1 MGATSVTGV
10 GPGAA
15 DGNKGPGNGR
25 EQFVPLLT
33 PHVVAAGTAT
43 LAAGTITVTF
53 PTPLPNSETAYSVI
67 VTPRVTNATSLF
79 VAKTD
84 DGDGLFASFDI
95 DDTGAGYANE
105 VDWIVVQHGNA

>member
-25 EQFVPLLT
+25 DQFVPLLT
-33 PHVVAAGTAT
+33 PHVVAAGTST
-43 LAAGTITVTF
+43 LAAGTVTVTF
-53 PTPLPNSETAYSVI
+53 PTPLAASETDYSVI
-67 VTPRVTNATSLF
+67 VTPRVTNGTQLF

-84 DGDGLFASFDI
+84 NADGVFSTFDI
-95 DDTGAGYANE
+95 DDTGAAYANE
-105 VDWIVVQHGNA
+105 VDWIVVQHGTA

>member
-43 LAAGTITVTF
+43 LPGVISIVTVTF
-53 PTPLPNSETAYSVI
+53 PNVLAASETEYAVI
-67 VTPRVTNATSLF
+67 VTGEGTNNTFIS
-79 VAKTD
+79 AKTD
-84 DGDGLFASFDI
+84 DANSLFASFEI
-95 DDTGAGYANE
+95 T
-105 VDWIVVQHGNA
+105 GNATQDVGWMVVSNGTP

>member
-33 PHVVAAGTAT
+33 PHVVAAGTAV
-43 LAAGTITVTF
+43 LVAGALTVTF
-53 PTPLPNSETAYSVI
+53 PTALSGSETNYAVILTSDNLLASV
-67 VTPRVTNATSLF
+67 S
-79 VAKTD
+79 AKTD
-84 DGDGLFASFDI
+84 NGDGDFASFAI
-95 DDTGAGYANE
+95 AGTLTDS
-105 VDWIVVQHGNA
+105 VMWCVIKTGNA

>member
-33 PHVVAAGTAT
+33 PHVVAAGTAVVP
-43 LAAGTITVTF
+43 AGLTVTVTF
-53 PTPLPNSETAYSVI
+53 PTVLTASETEYTVI
-67 VTPRVTNATSLF
+67 ATGETDATCFIS
-79 VAKTD
+79 AKTD
-84 DGDGLFASFDI
+84 DANSLFASFAITATATQD
-95 DDTGAGYANE
+95 AGG
-105 VDWIVVQHGNA
+105 VVISNGTP